1 MRVDPSQIYRVTDHV
16 SESLKAEDLKIERTL
31 EPVSIN
37 IFFRKP
43 VLWITCLSLILL
55 FGKFSTYGKTVKVA
69 LIYTVTTP
77 ELKEDMLREVK
88 KELGNV
94 EIMNYEIPS
103 VFEEIKS
110 TGYVTALPAAR
121 LIGIY
126 MKAIEDGAD
135 AILSICSTA
144 GDIAYSMQ
152 DAAKYIGV
160 PIIIVNEEMCREAVR
175 TGTKIALMATFQTSI
190 DPTLNIISRVSREMG
205 KHVET
210 REVIVEGGFGLAPEQ
225 FRMLMAAK
233 AKTVAD
239 WADVIIFTQGSMA
252 YCEEYIANMYHKV
265 VLSNLRFGAKALKT
279 A

>member
-1 MRVDPSQIYRVTDHV
+1 MNKRIFSQ
-16 SESLKAEDLKIERTL
+16 KIVAL
-31 EPVSIN
+31 
-37 IFFRKP
+37 
-43 VLWITCLSLILL
+43 LTCFLL
-55 FGKFSTYGKTVKVA
+55 FGSFSGYGQTVKVA

-94 EIMNYEIPS
+94 EIMSYEIPS

-121 LIGIY
+121 LIGAY

-160 PIIIVNEEMCREAVR
+160 PIIIVNEDMCREAVR
-175 TGTKIALMATFQTSI
+175 KGTKIALMATFQTSI
-190 DPTLNIISRVSREMG
+190 DPTRNIISRVAREMG
-205 KHVET
+205 KHVEMKD
-210 REVIVEGGFGLAPEQ
+210 VLVEGGFGLAPEQ
-225 FRMLMAAK
+225 FRTLMAAK
-233 AKTVAD
+233 AKEIAD
-239 WADVIIFTQGSMA
+239 WADVIVFTQGSMA
-252 YCEEYIANMYHKV
+252 YCEEYIANMYHKT
-265 VLSNLRFGAKALKT
+265 VLSNPRFGAKALKT
-279 A
+279 ALTDKGVMLP